1 MTTQPDRP
9 QVGSVGSG
17 SVLPDAPQ
25 PAPQASEQQAEVQW
39 RPRSTRQDAANFFTE
54 DEFEAM
60 DRAREAVRS
69 GAFTAEDA
77 ERYRPANPAPLSAD
91 WWRADPSGRPRS
103 VGEAIFAIGAGRQTN
118 EEQVRAVTDYYDAHP
133 DYLKA
138 IPDYVRHQMAHFLKG
153 NGYARIP
160 MNPPHPPR
168 WPDEK
173 AKAKEMAAD
182 PDYQAF
188 LSALPADRDKSND
201 ASFYDI
207 PAADALWKWWNL
219 QEALSH
225 SIGVTHSPYPLNSW
239 DRGELSRRA
248 VQPWFDRHPGV

>member
-1 MTTQPDRP
+1 MTTQPPARP

-17 SVLPDAPQ
+17 AVLPDAVQ
-25 PAPQASEQQAEVQW
+25 PPAVPYR
-39 RPRSTRQDAANFFTE
+39 RPRMQDAANFFTE
-54 DEFEAM
+54 EEFEAM

-91 WWRADPSGRPRS
+91 WWRGDAAGGLRT

-133 DYLKA
+133 EYLKA

-160 MNPPHPPR
+160 MNDNPSL
-168 WPDEK
+168 WPSKED
-173 AKAKEMAAD
+173 KAKEMAAD